1 MSANNTLSLGLDI
14 GTSGVR
20 GICIKNNYR
29 IVASARAGIQDS
41 SREALRNPFNWKG
54 MLNHVLADIGR
65 QINPADVASISVDGQ
80 SGTVLLC
87 DDEGGLFENTSLLYN
102 DTPSEQTVNEL
113 TTLIGS
119 CPATLGRA
127 FELWKKLGQPEKFH
141 VVHQADWIAGLFC
154 GRFNQSDENNALKTG
169 YSPLTKSWNFP
180 QEKLPFNEA
189 ALPAVRM
196 PSSLMGMATTDFS
209 KSAGLSI
216 KCRLVSGT
224 TDGTAG
230 FIAASGLQNLSA
242 GTAVTSLGTTLV
254 IKIVADKD
262 IESAQFGVYSHKL
275 MDVWVAGGAS
285 NSGAGTLLNYFSPH
299 QLDELSRQID
309 PIVAS
314 PLNYYPLIVK
324 GERFPVND
332 LEMVSRVEP
341 RPDNDAE
348 FLSGLFESIARIE
361 KQAYETLDS
370 LGAPYPTIIKTVG
383 GGSHNEVWTKIRER
397 ILGVQVITA
406 EQPSAAFGSALIA
419 QFGSRKI

>member
-1 MSANNTLSLGLDI
+1 MSAENTLSLGLDI

-20 GICIKNNYR
+20 GICISNDCR
-29 IVASARAGIQDS
+29 IVASAKAGIQDS
-41 SREALRNPFNWKG
+41 SREALQNPLSWKE

-65 QINPADVASISVDGQ
+65 QINLKDVASIAVDGQ

-87 DDEGGLFENTSLLYN
+87 DDEGGLFANTSLLYN
-102 DTPSEQTVNEL
+102 DAPSEETVREL
-113 TTLIGS
+113 TKYIGS

-127 FELWKKLGQPEKFH
+127 FELWKKLEQPKKFH

-154 GRFNQSDENNALKTG
+154 GCFNQSDENNALKTG
-169 YSPLTKSWNFP
+169 YSPLTKSWDFP
-180 QEKLPFNEA
+180 QEKLPFNA
-189 ALPAVRM
+189 TALPAICV
-196 PSSLMGMATTDFS
+196 PSSLRGMAKTNFS
-209 KSAGLSI
+209 KNSGLST

-230 FIAASGLQNLSA
+230 FIAASDLQNLSA

-285 NSGAGTLLNYFSPH
+285 NSGAGTLLNYFSPQ
-299 QLDELSRQID
+299 QLDELSRKID
-309 PIVAS
+309 PKVAS
-314 PLNYYPLIVK
+314 PMNYYPLLVK

-332 LEMVSRVEP
+332 LEMVSSVEP
-341 RPDNDAE
+341 RPDSDVE
-348 FLSGLFESIARIE
+348 FLAGLFESIARIE

-383 GGSHNEVWTKIRER
+383 GGSHNAVWTKIRER
-397 ILGVQVITA
+397 VLGVQVITA

-419 QFGSRKI
+419 QFGNLKI